1 MLAVF
6 SGKVPRQVVEVVD
19 AWGGLETKVGEVKKT
34 GFLNG
39 LVTGVCNQIYIIYI
53 YRYTY
58 KPCIYIYTCIYQ

>member
-53 YRYTY
+53 
-58 KPCIYIYTCIYQ
+58 